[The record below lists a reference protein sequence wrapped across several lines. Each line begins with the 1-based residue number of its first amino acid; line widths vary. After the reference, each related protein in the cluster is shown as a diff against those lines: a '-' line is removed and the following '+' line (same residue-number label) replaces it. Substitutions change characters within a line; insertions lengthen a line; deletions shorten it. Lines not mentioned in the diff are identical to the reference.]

1 LVSALCLARTAA
13 PSADVRYLSDSQVR
27 DWCTRVVTGIML
39 ARQLRKC
46 ARDVMPK
53 TDYTDLEIR
62 FPRLQARVH
71 KTDDDAFWMQIWI
84 WEKPGDGRGGERREI
99 VNGKRA
105 GIWSVVT
112 PGGRQLPGSVTATPV
127 TNPTHVPPS

>member
-1 LVSALCLARTAA
+1 
-13 PSADVRYLSDSQVR
+13 
-27 DWCTRVVTGIML
+27 ML
-39 ARQLRKC
+39 ARELRKR

-53 TDYTDLEIR
+53 TDYTDPEIR

-84 WEKPGDGRGGERREI
+84 WDKPGDGRGGERREI

-105 GIWSVVT
+105 GSYADITEMIYACARKHGVDVGPDDIT
-112 PGGRQLPGSVTATPV
+112 IDER
-127 TNPTHVPPS
+127 